1 MNILCKFGIHKYR
14 MKLVMLVRMVEAG
27 AFWLDALIC
36 VRCGSIKDRDQ
47 LRDQIRGM
55 LPEYAKHGYKVDL
68 HPDPGLGLK
77 VPDGGNE
84 C

>member
-14 MKLVMLVRMVEAG
+14 MKQIMLVRMAG
-27 AFWLDALIC
+27 AGGSFWLDALIC

-55 LPEYAKHGYKVDL
+55 LPEYAKHGYTVGL
-68 HPDPGLGLK
+68 HPGLGLK
-77 VPDGGNE
+77 H
-84 C
+84 